1 MSLFLDIPMNKKR
14 ARASN
19 LTSETNKAACFTK
32 AAKWGCNICR
42 LRSRNS
48 EQEVEKDRGGQC
60 QQINHAYELI
70 KNQSQREYKQSES
83 GI

>member
-1 MSLFLDIPMNKKR
+1 MNKKR

-19 LTSETNKAACFTK
+19 LTSEANEAACFTN
-32 AAKWGCNICR
+32 AAKQGCNICG

-60 QQINHAYELI
+60 LQINHIYELI
-70 KNQSQREYKQSES
+70 KNQSLREHKQSEL